1 MTFVSNNSDIEITD
15 IGEGESIQGGGLT
28 CATDLPTCCR
38 GTDNTDNPGTPL
50 GEWISPNGTEVP
62 GREESNADI
71 YRDRGMGF
79 IRLNRRNNATSPT
92 GLYCCVIPVNGGGME
107 TFCVNITGRTILNL
121 YMICRVI
128 MLVTFV
134 HYLHVT
140 SNRSRGSP
148 SW

>member
-1 MTFVSNNSDIEITD
+1 MLGSMTFASNNSDIEITD

-38 GTDNTDNPGTPL
+38 GMDNSGTPL

-62 GREESNADI
+62 REDSNADI

-107 TFCVNITGRTILNL
+107 TFCVNVTGKLSVHTPCKIIL
-121 YMICRVI
+121 YSTCPFI
-128 MLVTFV
+128 
-134 HYLHVT
+134 
-140 SNRSRGSP
+140 
-148 SW
+148 